1 MGRVVRTVA
10 SGLSEVKAATVPAS
24 LREPTFSLRHSND
37 APPFGYKRGQ
47 TDATLFWITQPRH
60 TSGLS
65 PA

>member
-1 MGRVVRTVA
+1 MA
-10 SGLSEVKAATVPAS
+10 SGVSEVKAATVPAS

-47 TDATLFWITQPRH
+47 TDATLSWITQPRH